1 MTILN
6 IQTSITYS
14 HTCKNPLKGARP
26 VPGPTIIIGIE

>member
-1 MTILN
+1 MRTVKIY
-6 IQTSITYS
+6 TSITYS